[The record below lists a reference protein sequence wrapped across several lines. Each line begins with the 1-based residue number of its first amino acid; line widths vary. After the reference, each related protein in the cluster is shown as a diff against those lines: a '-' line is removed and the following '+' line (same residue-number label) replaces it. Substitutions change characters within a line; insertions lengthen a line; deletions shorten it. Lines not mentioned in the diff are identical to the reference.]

1 MSDDTCTCQRC
12 QPVERIKAESVNV
25 GSVANAGTFE
35 IVYEPTEAGSLVA
48 RQQAAIDELVSKIGW
63 MAEANAILEKHG
75 LR

>member
-48 RQQAAIDELVSKIGW
+48 RQQAAIDELVYKSGYLP
-63 MAEANAILEKHG
+63 EAYAILDKYG